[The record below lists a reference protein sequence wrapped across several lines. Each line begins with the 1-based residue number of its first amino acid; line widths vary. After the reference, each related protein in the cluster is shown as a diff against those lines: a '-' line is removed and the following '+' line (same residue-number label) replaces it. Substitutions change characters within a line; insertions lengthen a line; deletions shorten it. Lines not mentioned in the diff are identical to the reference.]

1 MSANLNEFTGEQ
13 LTTAISLF
21 RERMDELN
29 SKIEILR
36 TFEDGETKS
45 ELLQVC
51 YGDFDTFQLWV
62 VQMENA
68 REEVV
73 RRETVNL
80 N

>member
-21 RERMDELN
+21 RERLEDLN
-29 SKIEILR
+29 GKIEMLR
-36 TFEDGETKS
+36 TFEDSDMKN